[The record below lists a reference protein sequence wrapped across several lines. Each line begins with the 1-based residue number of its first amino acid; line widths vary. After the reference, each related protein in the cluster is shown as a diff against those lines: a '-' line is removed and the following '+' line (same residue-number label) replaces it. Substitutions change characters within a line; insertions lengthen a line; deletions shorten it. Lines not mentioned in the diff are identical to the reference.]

1 MSCQRRGWRIS
12 LALAAVP
19 GSILLLGGI
28 FLPNTPNS
36 LVELGRADMAKSV
49 LQRVRGTKDVDEE
62 FDSIIIAD
70 KAVRHLEN
78 PWRNIMRCAL
88 GGPSSSVAAR
98 VAIELYNTLMRP
110 TGTCSASIARHMTYT
125 TKMC

>member
-1 MSCQRRGWRIS
+1 M
-12 LALAAVP
+12 P

-36 LVELGRADMAKSV
+36 LVELGQADAAKSV
-49 LQRVRGTKDVDEE
+49 LQRVRGTKDVEEE

-88 GGPSSSVAAR
+88 GSSSSYLASPIAVESPSLHGTWITPPRCAEGLEGR
-98 VAIELYNTLMRP
+98 FLP
-110 TGTCSASIARHMTYT
+110 TSAQ
-125 TKMC
+125 

>member
-1 MSCQRRGWRIS
+1 MSLASLLGISCQRRGWRIS

-36 LVELGRADMAKSV
+36 LVELGRADAAKSV

-78 PWRNIMRCAL
+78 PWRNIMRCA
-88 GGPSSSVAAR
+88 GRPIIITGA
-98 VAIELYNTLMRP
+98 LMDFACQP
-110 TGTCSASIARHMTYT
+110 LHGT
-125 TKMC
+125 

>member
-1 MSCQRRGWRIS
+1 M
-12 LALAAVP
+12 P

-36 LVELGRADMAKSV
+36 LVELGRVETAKSV
-49 LQRVRGTKDVDEE
+49 LQRVRGTKDVEEE

-78 PWRNIMRCAL
+78 PWRNIMRCDLGSVSPPLAAETAL
-88 GGPSSSVAAR
+88 H
-98 VAIELYNTLMRP
+98 L
-110 TGTCSASIARHMTYT
+110 SAQRCYPAGLIAP
-125 TKMC
+125 

>member
-1 MSCQRRGWRIS
+1 M
-12 LALAAVP
+12 P

-36 LVELGRADMAKSV
+36 LVELGQVETAKSV
-49 LQRVRGTKDVDEE
+49 LQRVRGTKDVEEE

-70 KAVRHLEN
+70 NAVRHLEN

-88 GGPSSSVAAR
+88 GSLSPSLAAETT
-98 VAIELYNTLMRP
+98 IDL
-110 TGTCSASIARHMTYT
+110 SAYIYHPSGS
-125 TKMC
+125 